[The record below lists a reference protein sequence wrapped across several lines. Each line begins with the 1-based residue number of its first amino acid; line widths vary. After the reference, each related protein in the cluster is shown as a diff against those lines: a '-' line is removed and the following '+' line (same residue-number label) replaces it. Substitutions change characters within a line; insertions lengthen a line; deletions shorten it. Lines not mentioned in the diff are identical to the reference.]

1 MYVLVNM
8 KYTRLRPIIPVKLL
22 NSVHTIIVDALI
34 DTGSTKAFW
43 VGDTNLLQL
52 LSKRHI
58 SDDGVARGFGTG
70 AQNNLPVEEVDICVR
85 GDNGLG
91 INFRNLPVT
100 NAKLNTG
107 GLFSLVLPY
116 TMFNK
121 FDFGFKRSELG
132 NNGSFYLNADNDQ
145 INYNI
150 ISGFDE
156 CVIDCFTQNDEMM
169 LSDNI
174 VINEIKSFE

>member
-1 MYVLVNM
+1 M
-8 KYTRLRPIIPVKLL
+8 
-22 NSVHTIIVDALI
+22 
-34 DTGSTKAFW
+34 
-43 VGDTNLLQL
+43 
-52 LSKRHI
+52 
-58 SDDGVARGFGTG
+58 
-70 AQNNLPVEEVDICVR
+70 PVEEVDICVR
-85 GDNGLG
+85 GNNGLG

-121 FDFGFKRSELG
+121 FDFGFKRSELVD
-132 NNGSFYLNADNDQ
+132 NGSFYLNTNSNQ

-156 CVIDCFTQNDEMM
+156 CVIDCFTQNDEIL
-169 LSDNI
+169 LSSN
-174 VINEIKSFE
+174 VIIDEVKSFN